1 MERAEVETKAR
12 DLVGGILGRKRTD
25 TLIDSIRDLAGLKN
39 MARLRPLW
47 QTATPRP
54 TTGASH

>member
-1 MERAEVETKAR
+1 M
-12 DLVGGILGRKRTD
+12 GGILGRKRTD
-25 TLIDSIRDLAGLKN
+25 TLIDSIRDLAGVKN